1 MLKYAHENG
10 CPWDRYTCESAAEKG
25 HLDVLKYAH
34 ENGCP
39 WDERTCTAAAQFDH
53 LDVLKYAREN
63 GCPWDRD
70 EILDCA
76 AESTREWVEEHL
88 YDDSDDESLW

>member
-1 MLKYAHENG
+1 MEALKWLRSEG
-10 CPWDRYTCESAAEKG
+10 CPWDEDTCGEAALMG
-25 HLDVLKYAH
+25 HLDVVKYAH

-39 WDERTCTAAAQFDH
+39 WDEEVCRAAAECGN

-88 YDDSDDESLW
+88 YDYSDDDE